1 MRKALVV
8 SLVLVF
14 AMFSLPMQS
23 WAPIYEPCI
32 DIVKLVSVDGGSTLF
47 DSNTCEM
54 APTSDNGAKYEI
66 RVTNCGNEPLVNVVV
81 EDSFLGISSY
91 YIGDLDT
98 GQEVT
103 LTDADIPE
111 LSFENL
117 CDAYEQFENVAV
129 ATGVGPFSEERVTDD
144 DPACVKCEEK
154 EDEGCT
160 PGYWKNDK
168 HFDSWVGFTPDD
180 KFSVVFGSTIT
191 IRLNKKDGDPITIDP
206 TLLQALKALGG
217 EINALA
223 RHSVAALLNASS
235 PDVEFPLTTAEV
247 VAEFQAGY
255 DSGELQ
261 ATKDL
266 FEEANESFCPLN

>member
-14 AMFSLPMQS
+14 ALCFLPMQG
-23 WAPIYEPCI
+23 WAPVAPCI
-32 DIVKLVSVDGGSTLF
+32 DIEKLVSVDGGSTFF
-47 DSNTCEM
+47 DADSCDI
-54 APTSDNGAKYEI
+54 APTTDSGAMYKLI
-66 RVTNCGNEPLVNVVV
+66 VTNCGNETLVDVVV
-81 EDSFLGISSY
+81 EDDLLGFSTP
-91 YIGDLDT
+91 IGDLAP
-98 GQEVT
+98 GEVVM

-111 LSFENL
+111 LSFEGL
-117 CDAYEQFENVAV
+117 CDAYEQFENLAV
-129 ATGVGPFSEERVTDD
+129 ATGVGSSTALPVTDA
-144 DPACVKCEEK
+144 DPACVECEEK

-180 KFSVVFGSTIT
+180 LFSDVFGITIT
-191 IRLNKKDGDPITIDP
+191 VRLNKKDGNPVTTDP

-217 EINALA
+217 QINALA

-235 PDVEFPLTTAEV
+235 PDVDFPLTTDEV
-247 VAEFQAGY
+247 IAEFQDGY

-261 ATKDL
+261 DTKDL
-266 FEEANESFCPLN
+266 FEEVNESFCPLD

>member
-14 AMFSLPMQS
+14 ALCFLPMQG
-23 WAPIYEPCI
+23 WAPNFEPCI
-32 DIVKLVSVDGGSTLF
+32 DIDKHVSVDGGITFF
-47 DSNTCEM
+47 DADTCDI
-54 APTSDNGAKYEI
+54 APTADSGAMYEI
-66 RVTNCGNEPLVNVVV
+66 IVTNCGNEPLVDVVV
-81 EDSFLGISSY
+81 EDDFLGFSY
-91 YIGDLDT
+91 PIGDLAP
-98 GQEVT
+98 GEVMT

-129 ATGVGPFSEERVTDD
+129 ATGVGSSTALPVTDA

-160 PGYWKNDK
+160 PGYWKNPK
-168 HFDSWVGFTPDD
+168 HFDSWTDYEPGDS
-180 KFSVVFGSTIT
+180 FSSVFGRVIT
-191 IRLNKKDGDPITIDP
+191 IRLNKKDGNPVTTDP

-223 RHSVAALLNASS
+223 RHSVAALLDASS
-235 PDVEFPLTTAEV
+235 LDVDFPFTTAEV
-247 VAEFQAGY
+247 IAEFQNGY

-266 FEEANESFCPLN
+266 FEEANESFCPLD